1 MRQRSGG
8 LRFEASPA
16 KLFTRSYFKN
26 SLHKIE
32 LVEWLKVQTLSS
44 NPSTTKKEGRKE
56 GEREGGKEGG
66 REGGRKR
73 RKENVKLGVV
83 VHACNP
89 STQKAEAG
97 GL

>member
-56 GEREGGKEGG
+56 GEREGG
-66 REGGRKR
+66 RKR